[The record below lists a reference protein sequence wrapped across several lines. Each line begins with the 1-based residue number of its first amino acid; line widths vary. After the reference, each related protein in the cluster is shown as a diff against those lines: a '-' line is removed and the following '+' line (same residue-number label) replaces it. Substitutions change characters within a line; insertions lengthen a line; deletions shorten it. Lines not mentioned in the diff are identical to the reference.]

1 MSLLLLLCARGE
13 SSLQELALQ
22 HNYHVFAIIGGLK
35 GDVQVLSGRVKGKTL
50 LPLPPEA
57 EKSPIIGVD
66 DIMDI
71 E

>member
-1 MSLLLLLCARGE
+1 MTIIV
-13 SSLQELALQ
+13 AL
-22 HNYHVFAIIGGLK
+22 VFAIGGLK

>member
-1 MSLLLLLCARGE
+1 MGQLLYCM
-13 SSLQELALQ
+13 
-22 HNYHVFAIIGGLK
+22 HTNCHCNIAIAVGGLK

-57 EKSPIIGVD
+57 ERSSIVGVD
-66 DIMDI
+66 DILDV

>member
-1 MSLLLLLCARGE
+1 MIIIIM
-13 SSLQELALQ
+13 
-22 HNYHVFAIIGGLK
+22 VFVIGGLK

-57 EKSPIIGVD
+57 EKSPIIDVD

>member
-1 MSLLLLLCARGE
+1 MYFSAT
-13 SSLQELALQ
+13 
-22 HNYHVFAIIGGLK
+22 IGGLK

-57 EKSPIIGVD
+57 EKSPLMNVD
-66 DIMDI
+66 EGSAGI

>member
-1 MSLLLLLCARGE
+1 MLSV
-13 SSLQELALQ
+13 
-22 HNYHVFAIIGGLK
+22 NTGGLK

-57 EKSPIIGVD
+57 EKSPLISVD
-66 DIMDI
+66 EGAADI

>member
-1 MSLLLLLCARGE
+1 MY
-13 SSLQELALQ
+13 LA
-22 HNYHVFAIIGGLK
+22 VGGLK

>member
-1 MSLLLLLCARGE
+1 MIYHLLIV
-13 SSLQELALQ
+13 
-22 HNYHVFAIIGGLK
+22 YTGGLK

-57 EKSPIIGVD
+57 EKSTIIGAD
-66 DIMDI
+66 NMTDI